1 MRPMLLAAL
10 ALPLALTACDDGSE
24 RISELEGNLQ
34 SEQSRIAALEGE
46 LRAEKTRAENFE
58 RQVAEIETLRT
69 SNAEL
74 TTRAETA
81 EARVTELEAA
91 PAAAPATAPTE
102 APGAATPA
110 AEPAFDAARLGGPL
124 NALVTN
130 LREMDDGLTT
140 IRRAARG
147 NSEVIEALDGL
158 RGNMR
163 EAGRQ
168 IEAISSDAKV
178 ELQ

>member
-1 MRPMLLAAL
+1 MRPILLAAV

-24 RISELEGNLQ
+24 RISELEGSLKT
-34 SEQSRIAALEGE
+34 EQGRIAALEGE

-69 SNAEL
+69 TNTEL

-81 EARVTELEAA
+81 EARVKELEVAPTA
-91 PAAAPATAPTE
+91 EPAAD
-102 APGAATPA
+102 AATTD
-110 AEPAFDAARLGGPL
+110 EPAFDAARLGGPL
-124 NALVTN
+124 NALVAN
-130 LREMDDGLTT
+130 LREMDNGLTA
-140 IRRAARG
+140 IRRASRG
-147 NSEVIEALDGL
+147 NEDVINTLNTL
-158 RGNMR
+158 RANMR

-178 ELQ
+178 ELE